1 VGRTVNLSRSDSI
14 GDNRWMPVIPA
25 KRSVNRTSRVVFAGV
40 GGSRQARAARFIVA
54 TILLLDLPPRFVGI
68 VLGDLAGNLGGFLS

>member
-14 GDNRWMPVIPA
+14 GDNRWIPVIPA

-54 TILLLDLPPRFVGI
+54 TILLFYWIIGPSATICRDCTG
-68 VLGDLAGNLGGFLS
+68 

>member
-14 GDNRWMPVIPA
+14 GDNRWIPVIPA

-40 GGSRQARAARFIVA
+40 GGSRQARAAQFIVA
-54 TILLLDLPPRFVGI
+54 TILLLYWIIGPSATICRDCTG
-68 VLGDLAGNLGGFLS
+68 